1 MRVMVINKAKQ
12 NSAATLKLRDE
23 MIERLY
29 DVAVDPSR
37 YEELLDQWENMIKP
51 LRANATGEMVF
62 TDLQAEYSSHF
73 SRADKVLEKLDTT
86 RQTDAPIANQT
97 NAAALLIGP
106 DLRIADAN
114 DAARTVF
121 SVNNGDKLSE
131 LQIDADDIKLLEKQ
145 TASMLMANS
154 DKIGIFRSRL
164 LQNQRLVVF
173 HLHTLRSDDR
183 PPMVVAIAS
192 ELGWPT
198 GFAHLLKNAFEL
210 TDAEISV
217 IKSLSDGLNVKQI
230 ASAKNR
236 SLGTIRTQLK
246 SSLAKTETHSQ
257 SELLRLTLSMMDI
270 ANYTE
275 DKAAGISGES
285 IGTNALIAQPF
296 HVLPLR
302 DGRKM
307 DYLILGDPAG
317 KPCLFYPQDYGFT
330 RWPASAEAYA
340 KKCEIKIIIQ
350 IRPGYANSTPLQ
362 KKLPLGETIAD
373 DTAELMAHLKIE
385 KCPVV
390 TMGSDI
396 FHALHY
402 HHKYPKQISVII
414 AASGTMPFETPAQY
428 ERMDK
433 WYRFILASA
442 RYTPHLLPFMVKA
455 GFSLARRLGK
465 RKFMHA
471 IFGQSDADVKTFE
484 NPEIYEAIVCG
495 SNVCLSDSYTAH
507 NSFAAE
513 VLAQERTDW
522 GYLIK
527 AAEHSVPVYY
537 FNGMQDPQVPIET
550 LREFQQKYP
559 WINYHEYEDAGQL
572 VFFLKWREIIPLIE
586 KFL

>member
-1 MRVMVINKAKQ
+1 MVKDKA
-12 NSAATLKLRDE
+12 TPKLRDE
-23 MIERLY
+23 VIDRLY
-29 DVAVDPSR
+29 DVAVDPTQ
-37 YEELLDQWENMIKP
+37 YEALLDQWESMIKP
-51 LRANATGEMVF
+51 LRKNATGALSF
-62 TDLQAEYSSHF
+62 TKLEAEYSSHF
-73 SRADKVLEKLDTT
+73 NRADKVLEKLGAPE
-86 RQTDAPIANQT
+86 QADATIANQT
-97 NAAALLIGP
+97 KAAAFLIGP
-106 DLRIADAN
+106 DLRVADAN
-114 DAARTVF
+114 DAARTVL

-154 DKIGIFRSRL
+154 DKTDIFRSRL
-164 LQNQRLVVF
+164 RQNQRLVVF
-173 HLHTLRSDDR
+173 HLQTLRQDDQ

-192 ELGWPT
+192 ELVWPT
-198 GFAHLLKNAFEL
+198 GFADLLKNAFEL
-210 TDAEISV
+210 TDAEVSV
-217 IKSLSDGLNVKQI
+217 IKGLSDGLNVKQI
-230 ASAKNR
+230 SSAKNR

-275 DKAAGISGES
+275 DKAADISGES
-285 IGTNALIAQPF
+285 IGINALIAQPF
-296 HVLPLR
+296 HVLALR

-307 DYLILGDPAG
+307 DYLILGDPVG

-340 KKCEIKIIIQ
+340 KKRGIKIIIQ
-350 IRPGYANSTPLQ
+350 IRPGYANSTPLP
-362 KKLPLGETIAD
+362 KKHPLGEVIAD
-373 DTAELMAHLKIE
+373 DTAELMAHLEIE
-385 KCPVV
+385 KCPVI

-402 HHKYPKQISVII
+402 HYKYREKISVII
-414 AASGTMPFETPAQY
+414 SASGTMPFETSAQY

-455 GFSLARRLGK
+455 GFLLARRLGK
-465 RKFMHA
+465 RKFVHA
-471 IFGQSDADVKTFE
+471 VFGQSGADIKTFE
-484 NPEIYEAIVCG
+484 NPEVYEAMICG
-495 SNVCLSDSYTAH
+495 SEVCLSDSHSAH
-507 NSFAAE
+507 NAFAAE
-513 VLAQERTDW
+513 VLAQERNDW
-522 GYLIK
+522 SYLIK

-537 FNGMQDPQVPIET
+537 FNGMQDPQVPVET

-559 WINYHEYEDAGQL
+559 WIKYQEYKDAGQL
-572 VFFLKWREIIPLIE
+572 VFFLKWREIIPFIE